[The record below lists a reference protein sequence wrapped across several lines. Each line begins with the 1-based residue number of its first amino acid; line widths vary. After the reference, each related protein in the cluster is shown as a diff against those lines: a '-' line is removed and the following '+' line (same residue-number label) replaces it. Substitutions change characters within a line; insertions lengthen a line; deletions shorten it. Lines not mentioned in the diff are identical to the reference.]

1 MSHPFLTEEDKVNL
15 GRFLRN
21 MDSVPSEKMVRFTH
35 AVWDKKGKLNEQLDT
50 ANTQRRFLSNSLPFL
65 SLHLK
70 LVFLFGD
77 ADGSL
82 LKETQRFEGELSGSQ
97 TMIAS
102 LRSNVAAQ
110 TRRANDLE
118 HLHETAK
125 GIIQQQVIL
134 FFSIHLQKSLKF

>member
-1 MSHPFLTEEDKVNL
+1 M
-15 GRFLRN
+15 GQ
-21 MDSVPSEKMVRFTH
+21 
-35 AVWDKKGKLNEQLDT
+35 KGKLNEQLDT
-50 ANTQRRFLSNSLPFL
+50 ANTPRRFLSNSLPFL

-82 LKETQRFEGELSGSQ
+82 LKETQRFEGELVGSQ

-102 LRSNVAAQ
+102 LQSNVAAQ

-118 HLHETAK
+118 HIYETAK

-134 FFSIHLQKSLKF
+134 FFSIHLQKSL